1 MKATKLIK
9 AFMPYAINAALFEW
23 CGKAAKSDKTAS
35 VIEHF
40 IAKDPGDHEWSNMG
54 LIAPLE
60 AGRIVHDLDGLARML
75 MFQFSERKLPASV
88 RDEEV
93 DKRYKDMSIREGR
106 PLNKKEFAQ
115 LRDDVESALL
125 PQAFITR
132 KMVPVLVF
140 KDRIFICTS
149 SVSMAEKIFGH
160 LARMCDTRKIA
171 FVFGEIETV
180 ATPGFLLGQI
190 ARNGVE
196 YVNEDDGENDAIAL
210 HAGAAAVFQGEDKR
224 AIRVKNRDLSSE
236 ELQQV
241 MSTGTYAT
249 TELSITLKVG
259 GDEICT
265 FTLTD
270 KFIFK
275 GVKLS
280 DVTMAGIG
288 TDADDLHATYWLLAK
303 ELSNVVSSVTDALN
317 EGQADES
324 KADEAEEL

>member
-9 AFMPYAINAALFEW
+9 AFMPYAINAALYEW

-40 IAKDPGDHEWSNMG
+40 IAKDPGDNEWSNMG
-54 LIAPLE
+54 LIAPLD
-60 AGRIVHDLDGLARML
+60 AGRIVHDLDGAARML
-75 MFQFSERKLPASV
+75 MFQFSDRKLPASV

-93 DKRYKDMSIREGR
+93 DKRYKEMSIREGR

-132 KMVPVLVF
+132 KIVPVLVF

-149 SVSMAEKIFGH
+149 SVSMAEKILGH

-180 ATPGFLLGQI
+180 ATPGYLLGQI

-196 YVNEDDGENDAIAL
+196 YVSADTSEDDRAL
-210 HAGAAAVFQGEDKR
+210 NAGAAAVFQGEDKR
-224 AIRVKNRDLSSE
+224 AIRVKNRDLSCE

-241 MSTGTYAT
+241 MSTGTYST
-249 TELSITLKVG
+249 TELSIILNVG

-265 FTLTD
+265 FTMTD

-288 TDADDLHATYWLLAK
+288 NDADDLHATYWLLAK
-303 ELSNVVSSVTDALN
+303 ELARLLSAVTDALN
-317 EGQADES
+317 EGQADDS
-324 KADEAEEL
+324 KADDTDEL